1 MRKIFLWSSILLL
14 ISINMLCSSTVS
26 EDSNF
31 PESAQII
38 IDTNLIV
45 DNPAIKDIIYKNLV
59 FKGGGVKGP
68 AYVGCMEVLE
78 ANGKLAAVENVAGT
92 SVGSITAALLAVG
105 FNSAELRQA
114 FVETN
119 FSSIVEDKGGV
130 IGEGARLEKSFGL
143 HTGHEFIAQLK
154 ERINQGTG
162 NPNITFKELDALVAK
177 HSTKYKHLFII
188 ASNISTGNADVFS
201 AATTPDVPI
210 WKAVR
215 CSMSIPILFEPFL
228 LEENFYV
235 DGGIGWNYPIDLFD
249 EENEHGKKIINNES
263 LGFFL
268 QNPNK
273 ADDKVFFKSK
283 VEINSIRSSAAAI
296 VKFMMNSMND
306 SHISDGDKAR
316 TVFVNDLNVDPT
328 NFDISTE
335 RIEELMASGQNC
347 MIDFLKEQ

>member
-1 MRKIFLWSSILLL
+1 MRKIFLWSNIMFL
-14 ISINMLCSSTVS
+14 ITINMFCSSQVT
-26 EDSNF
+26 EDSNLVEPTQVF
-31 PESAQII
+31 
-38 IDTNLIV
+38 IDTSLIV
-45 DNPAIKDIIYKNLV
+45 DNPTIKNLHYKNLV

-68 AYVGCMEVLE
+68 AYVGCIEVLE
-78 ANGKLAAVENVAGT
+78 ANGKLDAVENVAGT

-119 FSSIVEDKGGV
+119 FSSIVADKGGV
-130 IGEGARLEKSFGL
+130 IGEGARLEKRFGL
-143 HTGHEFIAQLK
+143 HTAHEFISQLK
-154 ERINQGTG
+154 ELINQGAG
-162 NPNITFKELDALVAK
+162 NPNITFKELDELVAK
-177 HSTKYKHLFII
+177 DPTNFKHLFII

-201 AATTPDVPI
+201 AANTPDIPI

-215 CSMSIPILFEPFL
+215 CSMSIPILFEPFF
-228 LEENFYV
+228 LEENYYV
-235 DGGIGWNYPIDLFD
+235 DGGIGWNYPVDLFD
-249 EENEHGKKIINNES
+249 EVNEHGKKIINKET

-306 SHISDGDKAR
+306 SHISEGDKER
-316 TVFVNDLNVDPT
+316 TVFVDDLNVDPT
-328 NFDISTE
+328 NFDITTE
-335 RIEELMASGQNC
+335 RIEELMTSGQNC
-347 MIDFLKEQ
+347 MINFFKEQ

>member
-1 MRKIFLWSSILLL
+1 M
-14 ISINMLCSSTVS
+14 
-26 EDSNF
+26 
-31 PESAQII
+31 
-38 IDTNLIV
+38 
-45 DNPAIKDIIYKNLV
+45 
-59 FKGGGVKGP
+59 
-68 AYVGCMEVLE
+68 
-78 ANGKLAAVENVAGT
+78 
-92 SVGSITAALLAVG
+92 
-105 FNSAELRQA
+105 
-114 FVETN
+114 
-119 FSSIVEDKGGV
+119 
-130 IGEGARLEKSFGL
+130 
-143 HTGHEFIAQLK
+143 K
-154 ERINQGTG
+154 ERIKQGAG
-162 NPNITFKELDALVAK
+162 NSNITFKELDELVARD
-177 HSTKYKHLFII
+177 STKFKHLFII

-201 AATTPDVPI
+201 AATTPNVPI

-215 CSMSIPILFEPFL
+215 CSMSIPILFEPFF

-249 EENEHGKKIINNES
+249 EENEHGKKIINNET

-347 MIDFLKEQ
+347 MIDFLKQQ